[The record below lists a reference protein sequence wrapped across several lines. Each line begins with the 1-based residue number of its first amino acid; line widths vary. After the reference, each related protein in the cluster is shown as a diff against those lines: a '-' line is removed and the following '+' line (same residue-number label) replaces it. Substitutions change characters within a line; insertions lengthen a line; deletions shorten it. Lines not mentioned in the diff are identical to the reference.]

1 MSLGAL
7 SILTFSILCVS
18 GPVAFVMFLKD
29 GGDVSQ
35 RWGPRLFRSSDGVL
49 YVSADGGGV
58 LNCYADGGYGSSF
71 TQLKDVFQGSAF
83 VRSYHPTSFDSAF
96 TSSVAV
102 LRLKTGRGPERLLSF
117 FFSRDEFAEFTPR
130 CSSSEVAVVQ
140 IF

>member
-1 MSLGAL
+1 
-7 SILTFSILCVS
+7 
-18 GPVAFVMFLKD
+18 MFLKD

-83 VRSYHPTSFDSAF
+83 VRSYVVRFSIHFVRRPFGTSVKDGTWARAS
-96 TSSVAV
+96 
-102 LRLKTGRGPERLLSF
+102 PLLF
-117 FFSRDEFAEFTPR
+117 LFPG
-130 CSSSEVAVVQ
+130 
-140 IF
+140 

>member
-83 VRSYHPTSFDSAF
+83 VRSY
-96 TSSVAV
+96 VV
-102 LRLKTGRGPERLLSF
+102 R
-117 FFSRDEFAEFTPR
+117 FSIHFVHVRYFG
-130 CSSSEVAVVQ
+130 
-140 IF
+140 